1 MSNKTQRKDMH
12 MKVYHVNINAAPQQP
27 SFTPFFMPI
36 FAVATPK
43 VVLEY
48 SIKKVDDAIV
58 FQVKEQSQAITDF
71 LKNNRFQAS
80 NGMIIAADRYPEIK
94 DSTNHI
100 YLRGTDDS
108 RNLKLDVTRF
118 VGKMQRDSKAAIID
132 AALKEF
138 VDFLSKRVKASY
150 SPVYVY

>member
-1 MSNKTQRKDMH
+1 MR
-12 MKVYHVNINAAPQQP
+12 VYHVNNNFGYAK
-27 SFTPFFMPI
+27 FNPFIGLRSIMVADPI
-36 FAVATPK
+36 VPK

-48 SIKKVDDAIV
+48 SLKQVDDAIV
-58 FQVKEQSQAITDF
+58 FQVTEQSQAITDF

-80 NGMIIAADRYPEIK
+80 NGMIIAADQYPEIK

-100 YLRGTDDS
+100 YLRGSDAS

-118 VGKMQRDSKAAIID
+118 VGKQQRDNKTAIIK

-138 VDFLSKRVKASY
+138 VEYLSKKVKASY
-150 SPVYVY
+150 STVYVC